1 MREERVSQT
10 IISLRNQGGVLR
22 DHNHVT
28 SLFDSKITV
37 KLEKEIDLFLQ
48 HFNRPVYKNK
58 VKWVIVGWTYSA
70 DPSVHEYKKLQRV
83 ERGKVD
89 LNG

>member
-22 DHNHVT
+22 DHNHGT
-28 SLFDSKITV
+28 LLFDSKITV
-37 KLEKEIDLFLQ
+37 RLEKEIDLFLR
-48 HFNRPVYKNK
+48 HFTRPVYKSK
-58 VKWVIVGWTYSA
+58 IKWVIVGWTDVV
-70 DPSVHEYKKLQRV
+70 DPSVQEYTKLQRV

-89 LNG
+89 PNG